1 MFDNSSISLYLFNPL
16 NFWNWEVPLLK
27 GLRVSVI
34 VGQYCEN
41 YSIDIDITLTQAPG
55 ILIYFMKFSQPQ
67 ILHCMFRTLCLSLL
81 TIKEN

>member
-1 MFDNSSISLYLFNPL
+1 MFDNSSISLCLFNPL
-16 NFWNWEVPLLK
+16 NSGNWEVPLLR

-41 YSIDIDITLTQAPG
+41 YSIDIDI
-55 ILIYFMKFSQPQ
+55 K
-67 ILHCMFRTLCLSLL
+67 ILHCLFRTPCLCLL